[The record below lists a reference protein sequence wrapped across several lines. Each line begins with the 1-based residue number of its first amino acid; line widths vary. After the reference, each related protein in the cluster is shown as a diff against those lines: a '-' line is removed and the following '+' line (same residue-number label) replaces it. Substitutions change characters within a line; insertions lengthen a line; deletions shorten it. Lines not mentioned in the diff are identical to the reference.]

1 MSKAQI
7 DLDLR
12 PATTSDSGTVADLE
26 TARNPDD
33 PADPAMVRFWWS
45 TTPAEEVYTRLIA
58 VRDGFAVAYV
68 MARHRPWVDGAERF
82 GSMRILLHPELW
94 SPDRYGGLVDLGESW
109 LRGQRGS
116 VAVIRLLATFADER
130 RYIEARGYI
139 EVRRGRR
146 WELDLVANR
155 AGLLAGADVSRK
167 RMQAQSV
174 RVLKLDEDDDTD
186 RLAKLYEMTVAAE
199 QDIPTTVPAPVM
211 PYDEWHHL
219 WFDNPGIRTDRMWI
233 AREGAAIV
241 GLSAL
246 EYPPAHG
253 CPWTAFTG
261 TARSVRGRG
270 IARALKYETV
280 AQAIALGADR
290 IRTENDG
297 ENAPI
302 LHVNAEM
309 GYAPIDPVLELHR
322 PLAP

>member
-1 MSKAQI
+1 MSRAQI

-12 PATTSDSGTVADLE
+12 PATTSDSRTVADLE
-26 TARNPDD
+26 TARKPDD
-33 PADPAMVRFWWS
+33 PADPAMLRFWWS
-45 TTPAEEVYTRLIA
+45 TTPADEVYTRLIA
-58 VRDGFAVAYV
+58 VRDGFAVAYL

-82 GSMRILLHPELW
+82 GSMRILLHPDLW
-94 SPDRYGGLVDLGESW
+94 SPDRYGGLVDLAESW
-109 LRGQRGS
+109 LRAQRGS

-130 RYIEARGYI
+130 RFIEARGYS

-155 AGLLAGADVSRK
+155 AGLLAGSDVSRK
-167 RMQAQSV
+167 RMQEQGV
-174 RVLKLDEDDDTD
+174 RVLKLDEDDDPD
-186 RLAKLYEMTVAAE
+186 RLAKLYEMTVGAE
-199 QDIPTTVPAPVM
+199 QDIPTTVPTPVM

-246 EYPPAHG
+246 EYPPTRG
-253 CPWTAFTG
+253 CPWTALTA

-280 AQAIALGADR
+280 AQAIAFGAER

-302 LHVNAEM
+302 LHVNADM
-309 GYAPIDPVLELHR
+309 GYGPIDPVLELHR

>member
-1 MSKAQI
+1 
-7 DLDLR
+7 
-12 PATTSDSGTVADLE
+12 
-26 TARNPDD
+26 
-33 PADPAMVRFWWS
+33 
-45 TTPAEEVYTRLIA
+45 
-58 VRDGFAVAYV
+58 
-68 MARHRPWVDGAERF
+68 
-82 GSMRILLHPELW
+82 MRIVLHPELW
-94 SPDRYGGLVDLGESW
+94 SSERYGGLVDLAESW
-109 LRGQRGS
+109 LRGQRSS
-116 VAVIRLLATFADER
+116 VAVIRLLATLADER
-130 RYIEARGYI
+130 RFIETRGYS

-146 WELDLVANR
+146 WELDIVANR
-155 AGLLAGADVSRK
+155 ARLLAGADVSRK
-167 RMQAQSV
+167 RMREQGV
-174 RVLKLDEDDDTD
+174 RLLKLDEDDDPD
-186 RLAKLYEMTVAAE
+186 RLAKLYEMTIAAE

-211 PYDEWHHL
+211 PYGEWRHL
-219 WFDNPGIRTDRMWI
+219 WFENPGIRTDRMWI

-246 EYPPAHG
+246 EFPPSYG
-253 CPWTAFTG
+253 CPWTAFTA

-270 IARALKYETV
+270 IARALKYESV

>member
-1 MSKAQI
+1 MAKAQI
-7 DLDLR
+7 DLEMR
-12 PATTSDSGTVADLE
+12 PATPADGVAVSDLE

-33 PADPAMVRFWWS
+33 PADPAMVPFWWS
-45 TTPAEEVYTRLIA
+45 TTPADEVYTRLIA
-58 VRDGFAVAYV
+58 VRDGVAVAYV

-82 GSMRILLHPELW
+82 GSMRILLHPDLW
-94 SPDRYGGLVDLGESW
+94 SPDRYGGLVDLAESW
-109 LRGQRGS
+109 LRGERAAI
-116 VAVIRLLATFADER
+116 AVIRLLTHFADER
-130 RYIEARGYI
+130 RVVEGRGYG

-155 AGLLAGADVSRK
+155 TGLLAGADISRK
-167 RMQAQSV
+167 RMQEQGV
-174 RVLKLDEDDDTD
+174 RVLKLDEDDDPYL
-186 RLAKLYEMTVAAE
+186 LAKLYEMTEAAE
-199 QDIPTTVPAPVM
+199 QDIPTTVPAHVM
-211 PYDEWHHL
+211 RYDEWHHL

-233 AREGAAIV
+233 AREGQAIV

-246 EYPPAHG
+246 EYPPTRG

-302 LHVNAEM
+302 LHVNTEM

>member
-1 MSKAQI
+1 MSRDQI

-12 PATTSDSGTVADLE
+12 PATTSDSETVADLE

-33 PADPAMVRFWWS
+33 AADPAMVRFWWS
-45 TTPAEEVYTRLIA
+45 TTPADEVYTRLIA
-58 VRDGFAVAYV
+58 VRDGSAVAYV
-68 MARHRPWVDGAERF
+68 MARHRPWVDGADRF

-94 SPDRYGGLVDLGESW
+94 TPDRYEGLVELGESW
-109 LRGQRGS
+109 LRGERGS
-116 VAVIRLLATFADER
+116 IAVIRLLTTFARAR
-130 RYIEARGYI
+130 RFLEARGSN
-139 EVRRGRR
+139 EVRRGCR

-167 RMQAQSV
+167 RMQEQGV
-174 RVLKLDEDDDTD
+174 RVLKLDEDDDPG
-186 RLAKLYEMTVAAE
+186 RLGKVYEMTVAAE
-199 QDIPTTVPAPVM
+199 RDIPTTVPPPVM

-219 WFDNPGIRTDRMWI
+219 WFDNPGTRTDRMWI

-253 CPWTAFTG
+253 CPWTAFTA

-280 AQAIALGADR
+280 AQAIALGAER

-309 GYAPIDPVLELHR
+309 GYAAIDPVLELHR
-322 PLAP
+322 RLAL

>member
-1 MSKAQI
+1 MAKAQI
-7 DLDLR
+7 DLEMR
-12 PATTSDSGTVADLE
+12 PATPADAAAASDLE
-26 TARNPDD
+26 TARSPDD

-45 TTPAEEVYTRLIA
+45 TTPADEVYTRLIA
-58 VRDGFAVAYV
+58 VRDGSAVAYV

-82 GSMRILLHPELW
+82 GTMRILLHPDLW
-94 SPDRYGGLVDLGESW
+94 NPDRYGGLVDIGESW
-109 LRGQRGS
+109 LRGQQGS

-130 RYIEARGYI
+130 RFIEARGYS
-139 EVRRGRR
+139 EVRRARR

-155 AGLLAGADVSRK
+155 ARLLAGAELSRN
-167 RMQAQSV
+167 RMQEQGV
-174 RVLKLDEDDDTD
+174 LLLKLDEDDDPD

-199 QDIPTTVPAPVM
+199 KDIPTTLPAPVL

-219 WFDNPGIRTDRMWI
+219 WFENPGIRTDRMWI

-246 EYPPAHG
+246 EYPPTRG
-253 CPWTAFTG
+253 RPWTAFTA

-309 GYAPIDPVLELHR
+309 GYAPIDPVFELHR
-322 PLAP
+322 PLAT

>member
-1 MSKAQI
+1 MTRAEI

-12 PATTSDSGTVADLE
+12 PATMSDSGAVAGLE

-33 PADPAMVRFWWS
+33 PADPDMVRFWWS
-45 TTPAEEVYTRLIA
+45 TTPADEVHTRLVA
-58 VRDGFAVAYV
+58 VRGGSAVAYV

-94 SPDRYGGLVDLGESW
+94 SPDRYGSLIDLGESW
-109 LRGQRGS
+109 LRGQQGS
-116 VAVIRLLATFADER
+116 VAVIRLLATFVDEHR
-130 RYIEARGYI
+130 FIEARGYG

-146 WELDLVANR
+146 WELDVVANR
-155 AGLLAGADVSRK
+155 AGLLAGAEVSRK
-167 RMQAQSV
+167 RMQEQGV
-174 RVLKLDEDDDTD
+174 RVLKLDEDDDPD
-186 RLAKLYEMTVAAE
+186 RFAKLYEMTVEAE
-199 QDIPTTVPAPVM
+199 QDIPTTVPTLVM

-246 EYPPAHG
+246 EFPPAYG
-253 CPWTAFTG
+253 CPWTAFTA
-261 TARSVRGRG
+261 TARNVRGRG
-270 IARALKYETV
+270 IARALKYESV

-322 PLAP
+322 RLAP

>member
-1 MSKAQI
+1 MSRAQI

-12 PATTSDSGTVADLE
+12 PATTTDYRAVADLE
-26 TARNPDD
+26 PARNPDD
-33 PADPAMVRFWWS
+33 PADPDMIRFWWS
-45 TTPAEEVYTRLIA
+45 TTPADEVYTRLIA

-82 GSMRILLHPELW
+82 GSMRIVLHPELW
-94 SPDRYGGLVDLGESW
+94 SPDRYGGLVDIGESW
-109 LRGQRGS
+109 LRDQRGS

-130 RYIEARGYI
+130 RFIEARGYR

-155 AGLLAGADVSRK
+155 AALLAGVDVSRK
-167 RMQAQSV
+167 RMREQGV
-174 RVLKLDEDDDTD
+174 RVLKLDEDDDPD
-186 RLAKLYEMTVAAE
+186 RLAKLYEMTAAAE
-199 QDIPTTVPAPVM
+199 QDIPTTVPAPVL
-211 PYDEWHHL
+211 PYNEWHHL
-219 WFDNPGIRTDRMWI
+219 WFGNPGIRTDRMWI

-246 EYPPAHG
+246 EFPPAHG
-253 CPWTAFTG
+253 CPWTAFTA
-261 TARSVRGRG
+261 TALSVRGRG
-270 IARALKYETV
+270 VARALKYETV
-280 AQAIALGADR
+280 AQAIVLGADR

>member
-1 MSKAQI
+1 MSRAQI

-12 PATTSDSGTVADLE
+12 PATTSDSGAVADLE
-26 TARNPDD
+26 TARNPGD
-33 PADPAMVRFWWS
+33 PADPAMLRFWWS
-45 TTPAEEVYTRLIA
+45 TTPADEVYTRLVA

-82 GSMRILLHPELW
+82 GSMRILLHPALW
-94 SPDRYGGLVDLGESW
+94 SPDRYGGLVDLAESW
-109 LRGQRGS
+109 LRAQRGS

-130 RYIEARGYI
+130 RFIEARGYS

-167 RMQAQSV
+167 RMQEQGV
-174 RVLKLDEDDDTD
+174 RVLKLDEDDDPD
-186 RLAKLYEMTVAAE
+186 RLAKLYEMTVGAE
-199 QDIPTTVPAPVM
+199 QDIPTTVPTPVM

-246 EYPPAHG
+246 EYPPTRG
-253 CPWTAFTG
+253 CPWTALTA

-280 AQAIALGADR
+280 AQAIAFGAER

-302 LHVNAEM
+302 LHVNADM
-309 GYAPIDPVLELHR
+309 GYGPIDPVLELHR